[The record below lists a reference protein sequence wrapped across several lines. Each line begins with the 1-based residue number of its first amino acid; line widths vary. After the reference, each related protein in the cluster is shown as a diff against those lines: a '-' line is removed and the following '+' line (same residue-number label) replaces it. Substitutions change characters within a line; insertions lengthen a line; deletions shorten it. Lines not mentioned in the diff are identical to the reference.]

1 MNRIAVASGLAAA
14 LVLTAVY
21 FIAPLAGMNLQA
33 QLVAVAACLAA
44 GYAVA
49 GLIHLGFNKPGLG
62 RAYASSRLNEEP
74 VVHFIVPFR
83 EPGTVPL
90 VALPNVTLDIML
102 VRHGSMFKE
111 PEKHQD
117 KKVFLTIKKS
127 KKEVFNPVV
136 LRSLFEAIKPFDK
149 SEHVLLVNEHDEVVG
164 YIPWARAS
172 KEFVGDSAET
182 KIRKYILD
190 VLDDPGK
197 SVELRKLDGMG
208 AEDIIS
214 DTATIHEAA
223 RMTWFHDPLHGLVVY
238 SGKRNRKPIGI
249 INKNALLQLIATGA

>member
-14 LVLTAVY
+14 LVLAGAY
-21 FIAPLAGMNLQA
+21 FGAPYAGLHLQAPLIAI
-33 QLVAVAACLAA
+33 AACLAA

-49 GLIHLGFNKPGLG
+49 GLIHMGFARPAFGK
-62 RAYASSRLNEEP
+62 AYASSRLNEEP
-74 VVHFIVPFR
+74 VVRFVVPFK
-83 EPGTVPL
+83 EPGTVAVLAQPGIS
-90 VALPNVTLDIML
+90 LDVML
-102 VRHGSMFKE
+102 LRNGSMFKE
-111 PEKHQD
+111 PEKHAG

-149 SEHVLLVNEHDEVVG
+149 SEHMLLVNEHDEVVG
-164 YIPWARAS
+164 YIPWVRAA
-172 KEFVGDSAET
+172 KEFVGENAET

-190 VLDDPGK
+190 VLDDPAK
-197 SVELRKLDGMG
+197 SIELRKLDGMG
-208 AEDIIS
+208 ADDIIS

-238 SGKRNRKPIGI
+238 SGRRNRKPIGI

>member
-14 LVLTAVY
+14 LVLAAVY
-21 FIAPLAGMNLQA
+21 FGAPYAGLHLQAPL
-33 QLVAVAACLAA
+33 VAIAACIAA

-49 GLIHLGFNKPGLG
+49 GLIHLGFNKPPLG
-62 RAYASSRLNEEP
+62 RAYSSSRLNEDP
-74 VVHFIVPFR
+74 VAHFILPFK
-83 EPGTVPL
+83 EPGTVAVL
-90 VALPNVTLDIML
+90 AQPNVTLDVML
-102 VRHGSMFKE
+102 LRNGSMFRE
-111 PEKHQD
+111 PEKHAD

-136 LRSLFEAIKPFDK
+136 LRSLFEAIKPFGK

-172 KEFVGDSAET
+172 KELVGENAET

-190 VLDDPGK
+190 MLDDPAK
-197 SVELRKLDGMG
+197 SAELRKLDGMG

-223 RMTWFHDPLHGLVVY
+223 QMTWFHDPLHGLVVY
-238 SGKRNRKPIGI
+238 SGKRNRKPIGV